1 MFLLL
6 TAISIDR
13 EWPKVS
19 RSGEGLFAKINRHQ
33 GACFW
38 AKPWEEKLPNL
49 HSTLSFRG
57 NACCRYERLRNNG
70 GKEENGT
77 GRGIG
82 NDIKEEDL

>member
-1 MFLLL
+1 ML
-6 TAISIDR
+6 
-13 EWPKVS
+13 K
-19 RSGEGLFAKINRHQ
+19 SGEGLFAKVNRHQ

-57 NACCRYERLRNNG
+57 NACRRYEHLRDNG
-70 GKEENGT
+70 GKENGT
-77 GRGIG
+77 GTGIE